1 MISVM
6 LLGQSCVNLF
16 TVVARR
22 RRRRCVLRNHL
33 LVDKKKMTKITWA
46 ASAGAAAAAAAAA
59 SLDGD
64 LMTRRV
70 IEERKTKVHAHTALL
85 IKADILQFIFF

>member
-1 MISVM
+1 
-6 LLGQSCVNLF
+6 
-16 TVVARR
+16 
-22 RRRRCVLRNHL
+22 
-33 LVDKKKMTKITWA
+33 MTKITWA

-70 IEERKTKVHAHTALL
+70 IEERKTKVHAHTLL

>member
-1 MISVM
+1 
-6 LLGQSCVNLF
+6 
-16 TVVARR
+16 
-22 RRRRCVLRNHL
+22 
-33 LVDKKKMTKITWA
+33 MTKITWA

-85 IKADILQFIFF
+85 IKADILQFIFFSVFNSKILRVKKLSL